1 MATTQNIT
9 NRSSVHTFQITPRA
23 GTSKTAITKNLR
35 EAGYSVSA
43 DYTAQVTVGRT
54 LGKKAIELAQDG
66 LLVDLTARQKR
77 ATRKLRGAKSSESG
91 LKRLIRKRN
100 AELQKAVEQILLA
113 NYKMAAGTWAGGGN
127 SFAVTINDTPSASG
141 TSSRAWSSNGKWT
154 GLDAAFAV
162 HVQRYWLSRI
172 NTVTGLADAGGM
184 LTTHAEAV
192 ASDAWK
198 ATWVKQGRGFEL
210 KTESGFIVRV
220 GDQFFHGKTEVS
232 ARKVAAKQAQFAR
245 VSEKLRAVSLDQLVA
260 EFGSLKVRVSDSTRA
275 GNCKEG
281 TEQWAAVH
289 CDGCEELS
297 VREIIALDSTNNRA
311 ISAIKA
317 AILRQ
322 SK

>member
-9 NRSSVHTFQITPRA
+9 TRASVHTFQITPRK

-43 DYTAQVTVGRT
+43 DYTAQITVGGT
-54 LGKKAIELAQDG
+54 LGKKAIELAQNG

-77 ATRKLRGAKSSESG
+77 TTRKLRGAKVVQAGME
-91 LKRLIRKRN
+91 RLIEKRD
-100 AELQKAVEQILLA
+100 AKLQKAVKAVLRA
-113 NYKMAAGTWAGGGN
+113 NYKMAEGAWAGGNN
-127 SFAVTINDTPSASG
+127 SFAIAINDQPHASG
-141 TSSRAWSSNGKWT
+141 SSSRAWSSNGKWT

-162 HVQRYWLSRI
+162 HVQRYWLSRV
-172 NTVTGLADAGGM
+172 NTVAGLADAGGM

-192 ASDAWK
+192 ASDAWA

-210 KTESGFIVRV
+210 NTASGFIVRV
-220 GDQFFHGKTEVS
+220 GDQFFHGKTEAA
-232 ARKVAAKQAQFAR
+232 ARKVAAKKAQFAR
-245 VSEKLRAVSLDQLVA
+245 VSEKLRAVSLDQIVA
-260 EFGSLKVRVSDSTRA
+260 EFGSLSVRVSDSTRA

-289 CDGCEELS
+289 CDGCEELT
-297 VREIIALDSTNNRA
+297 VREIIALDSTNSRA